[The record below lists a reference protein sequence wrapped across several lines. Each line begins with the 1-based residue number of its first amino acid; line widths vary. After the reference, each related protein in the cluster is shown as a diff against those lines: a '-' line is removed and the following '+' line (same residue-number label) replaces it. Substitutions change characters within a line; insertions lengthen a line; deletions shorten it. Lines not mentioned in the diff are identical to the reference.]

1 MIRHRFAA
9 LSLVAFA
16 WTILSAM
23 PASAARC
30 GGNFNAFLSA
40 MAREAAAAGISR
52 AVIDSAF
59 AGLTPD
65 PRVLAFDRRQR
76 STFRKSFEQYA
87 ATRVVP
93 ARINRAR
100 KLMRRHA
107 ALLARIERQ
116 FGVPA
121 TLIMA
126 IWTLESD
133 NGIGDMGKRPVI
145 RTIATL
151 AHDCRRTE
159 LFQRELLAAL
169 QIVDRGDLPLRELVG
184 AYAGEI
190 GQTQFLPSSYIKYGV
205 DYDGNGHV
213 DLRHSVP
220 DVLASTANLL
230 KVNGWRAGAPFSE
243 GTANFAVM
251 REWNRS
257 LIYRKTMVLFAE
269 RLAGR

>member
-1 MIRHRFAA
+1 MTARLLTIFIFTLLLAA
-9 LSLVAFA
+9 
-16 WTILSAM
+16 
-23 PASAARC
+23 PAAAAQC
-30 GGNFNAFLSA
+30 GGDFHVFIAAIS
-40 MAREAAAAGISR
+40 REAQSAGISR
-52 AVIDSAF
+52 EVIGSAF
-59 AGLTPD
+59 AGVTLD
-65 PRVLAFDRRQR
+65 PAVLAFDRRQR
-76 STFRKSFEQYA
+76 GMFHAKSFEQYA

-93 ARINRAR
+93 ARINRG
-100 KLMRRHA
+100 KQLMVRHA

-121 TLIMA
+121 ALIMA
-126 IWTLESD
+126 IWTLETD
-133 NGIGDMGKRPVI
+133 NGTGDMGKLPVV
-145 RTIATL
+145 RTLATL

-159 LFQRELLAAL
+159 LFQGELLAAL
-169 QIVDRGDLPLRELVG
+169 KIVQRGDLPLRDMVG

-230 KVNGWRAGAPFSE
+230 KTSGWRAGAPFGE
-243 GTANFAVM
+243 GTANFEAM

-257 LIYRKTMVLFAE
+257 EVYRKTMVLMAE
-269 RLAGR
+269 RIGGQ